1 MAAGLIVTLVV
12 RENQLSKNFADI
24 FAETHKTP
32 KQDSEG
38 YVTIDLETVN
48 EAQALAVYVVM
59 NEGALRERDR
69 IIEAF
74 KQIDA
79 NWVTFALK
87 ELEKIPRNLPRN
99 E

>member
-1 MAAGLIVTLVV
+1 M
-12 RENQLSKNFADI
+12 SKGFFDI
-24 FAETHKTP
+24 FRETFASKEEKISTETKDAEGFTTINL
-32 KQDSEG
+32 DIESE
-38 YVTIDLETVN
+38 
-48 EAQALAVYVVM
+48 AAALAVYVVM

-74 KQIDA
+74 KEVDA

-87 ELEKIPRNLPRN
+87 KLEEIPRSLPRD